1 MICEISLLFGLKVYT
16 DEGRYVGKVYDVVID
31 LEGKQIKGLALGEY
45 NRSLI
50 NSKSPGIILPYR
62 LVKAV
67 GDIIIV
73 RDIFKFKSKKLKE
86 KESSKQ

>member
-31 LEGKQIKGLALGEY
+31 LERKQIKGLALGEY
-45 NRSLI
+45 NKALI
-50 NSKSPGIILPYR
+50 NSKSPGVILPYR
-62 LVKAV
+62 FVKSV

-73 RDIFKFKSKKLKE
+73 RDIFKFKSKKSE
-86 KESSKQ
+86 EESSE